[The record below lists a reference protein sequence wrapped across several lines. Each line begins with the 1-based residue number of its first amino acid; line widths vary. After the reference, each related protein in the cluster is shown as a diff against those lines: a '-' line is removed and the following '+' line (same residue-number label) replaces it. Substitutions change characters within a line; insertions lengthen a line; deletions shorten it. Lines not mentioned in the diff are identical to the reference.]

1 MNNFKI
7 KFPTFLLLLG
17 FCLISTSSFSQ
28 QVADKIIVKVDN
40 YIILKSELELSFQN
54 YLNSQEGTPDE
65 SAKCGILRQLLFNK
79 VMYAKA
85 EIDSVIVL
93 DAQVESE
100 ASNRLSM
107 MVERAGGDEK
117 KLEDYL
123 GKSLADIK
131 EELLEPIKEQLTIQK
146 MRSEI
151 TADAKVTPSQ
161 VRKFYKLIPTD
172 SLPFLPSEYEVAQML
187 VYAKVSKQEK
197 DRVRKQLLD
206 IRTRIKAGED
216 FAVLAKEF
224 SADLGSAAQGGN
236 LGYRERG
243 ELVPEY
249 EAMSFSLKPMEISE
263 PVESEFGF
271 HLIQLLERRGNLIN
285 TRHILIRPKPS
296 AADMVYTNQFVD
308 SLRNLI
314 VKDSL
319 TFAKAVF
326 EHSADRNS
334 KNNGGRIL
342 SQQTGSA
349 KLVAEDFDY
358 NTYLILDTMKLKSV
372 SQPLPF
378 RSPDGKEAVRL
389 LYFIDKTKPH
399 QANLNDDYEKIYQAA
414 LNDERARMLDDWFFT
429 AIKELYIDIDEEYNK
444 CNLIEGI

>member
-1 MNNFKI
+1 MNHFKI
-7 KFPTFLLLLG
+7 KFSTFLLLLG
-17 FCLISTSSFSQ
+17 FCLISTFAFS

-40 YIILKSELELSFQN
+40 YIILKSELELSYQN
-54 YLNSQEGTPDE
+54 YLRSQDGTPDE
-65 SAKCGILRQLLFNK
+65 NAKCEILRQLLFNK

-93 DAQVESE
+93 DEQVESE

-107 MVERAGGDEK
+107 MIERAGGDEK
-117 KLEDYL
+117 KLEEYL

-172 SLPFLPSEYEVAQML
+172 SLPFLPAEYEVAQLL

-249 EAMSFSLKPMEISE
+249 EAASFALKPMEISE
-263 PVESEFGF
+263 PIESEFGF

-296 AADMVYTNQFVD
+296 AADMVYTNKFVD

-326 EHSADRNS
+326 EHSADRSS

-389 LYFIDKTKPH
+389 LYFIDKSKPH

-429 AIKELYIDIDEEYNK
+429 AIKELYIDIDEDYNK
-444 CNLIEGI
+444 CELVEGI

>member
-7 KFPTFLLLLG
+7 KFSTFLLLIG
-17 FCLISTSSFSQ
+17 FCLISTASFSQ

-40 YIILKSELELSFQN
+40 YIILKSELELSYQN
-54 YLNSQEGTPDE
+54 YIKSQEATVAPN
-65 SAKCGILRQLLFNK
+65 AKCEILRQLVFNK

-85 EIDSVIVL
+85 EIDSVTVL
-93 DAQVESE
+93 DEQVESE

-117 KLEDYL
+117 KLEEYL

-151 TADAKVTPSQ
+151 TKDAKITPSQ
-161 VRKFYKLIPTD
+161 VRKFYKLIPKD
-172 SLPFLPSEYEVAQML
+172 SLPFLPSEYEVAQL
-187 VYAKVSKQEK
+187 LIYAKVSKQEK
-197 DRVRKQLLD
+197 DRVKKQLLD

-224 SADLGSAAQGGN
+224 SSDLGSAAQGGN

-249 EAMSFSLKPMEISE
+249 EAASFALKPMEISE
-263 PVESEFGF
+263 PIESEYGF
-271 HLIQLLERRGNLIN
+271 HLIQLLERRGNLIS

-296 AADMVYTNQFVD
+296 TEDMVYTNHFAD

-358 NTYLILDTMKLKSV
+358 NTYLILDTMKLNSV

-389 LYFIDKTKPH
+389 LYFIAKTKPH
-399 QANLNDDYEKIYQAA
+399 QANLDDDYEKIYQAA
-414 LNDERARMLDDWFFT
+414 LNDERARMLDDWFFA
-429 AIKELYIDIDEEYNK
+429 AIKELYIDIDKEYNS
-444 CNLIEGI
+444 CELLEGI

>member
-1 MNNFKI
+1 MNHFKI
-7 KFPTFLLLLG
+7 RFSTFFLLLG
-17 FCLISTSSFSQ
+17 FCLISTSAFSQ

-40 YIILKSELELSFQN
+40 HIILKSELELSYQN
-54 YLNSQEGTPDE
+54 YLRSQEGKADPN
-65 SAKCGILRQLLFNK
+65 AKCEILRQLLFNK

-93 DAQVESE
+93 PEQVESE

-107 MVERAGGDEK
+107 MIERAGGDEK
-117 KLEDYL
+117 KLEEYL
-123 GKSLADIK
+123 GKSLSDIK
-131 EELLEPIKEQLTIQK
+131 EELLEPIQEQLTIQK

-151 TADAKVTPSQ
+151 TTDAKITPSQ
-161 VRKFYKLIPTD
+161 VRKFYKAIPKD
-172 SLPFLPSEYEVAQML
+172 SLPFLPAEYEIAQLL

-197 DRVRKQLLD
+197 DRVKKQLLD

-224 SADLGSAAQGGN
+224 SSDLGSAAQGGN

-249 EAMSFSLKPMEISE
+249 EAASFALKPMEISE
-263 PVESEFGF
+263 PIESEYGF

-296 AADMVYTNQFVD
+296 TEDMVNTNQFVD

-314 VKDSL
+314 IDDSL

-326 EHSADRNS
+326 EHSADRGS

-342 SQQTGSA
+342 SQQTGSS

-358 NTYLILDTMKLKSV
+358 NTYLILDTMKIGSI

-378 RSPDGKEAVRL
+378 RSPDGKEALRL
-389 LYFIDKTKPH
+389 LYFIDKSKPH
-399 QANLNDDYEKIYQAA
+399 QANLDDDYEKIYQAA

-444 CNLIEGI
+444 CGLVEGI

>member
-7 KFPTFLLLLG
+7 KFSTFLLLLG
-17 FCLISTSSFSQ
+17 FCLISTTSFSQ

-40 YIILKSELELSFQN
+40 YIILKSELELSYQN
-54 YLNSQEGTPDE
+54 YLSSQDGKQDPN
-65 SAKCGILRQLLFNK
+65 AKCEILRQLLFNK

-117 KLEDYL
+117 KLEEYL

-151 TADAKVTPSQ
+151 TTDAKVTPSQ
-161 VRKFYKLIPTD
+161 VRKFYKSIPQD
-172 SLPFLPSEYEVAQML
+172 SLPFLPAEYEVAQML

-216 FAVLAKEF
+216 FAALAKEF

-249 EAMSFSLKPMEISE
+249 EAASFALKPMEISE
-263 PVESEFGF
+263 PIESEYGF

-296 AADMVYTNQFVD
+296 AEDMVYTNHFVD

-314 VKDSL
+314 IKDSL

-326 EHSADRNS
+326 EHSADRSS

-342 SQQTGSA
+342 SQQTGSS

-414 LNDERARMLDDWFFT
+414 LNDERAKMLDEWFFT
-429 AIKELYIDIDEEYNK
+429 AIKELYIDIDEDYNK

>member
-1 MNNFKI
+1 MKTFKI
-7 KFPTFLLLLG
+7 KSFIFLLATG
-17 FCLISTSSFSQ
+17 FCFLATSAFSQ

-40 YIILKSELELSFQN
+40 YIILKSELELSYQN
-54 YLNSQEGTPDE
+54 YLEQSDQTPPPD
-65 SAKCGILRQLLFNK
+65 AKCGILKQLLFNK

-85 EIDSVIVL
+85 EIDSITVL
-93 DAQVESE
+93 DEQVEAE
-100 ASNRLSM
+100 ATNRLST
-107 MVERAGGDEK
+107 MVQRAGGDEK
-117 KLEDYL
+117 KLEEYL

-146 MRSEI
+146 MRGEI

-161 VRKFYKLIPTD
+161 VRKFYKNIPKD
-172 SLPFLPSEYEVAQML
+172 SIPFLPAEFEVAQML

-197 DRVRKQLLD
+197 ERVRKQLLD

-216 FAVLAKEF
+216 FAKLAKEF

-249 EAMSFSLKPMEISE
+249 EAMAFSLKPMEISE

-296 AADMVYTNQFVD
+296 KEDMVYTNQFVD

-319 TFAKAVF
+319 TFAKAVA

-334 KNNGGRIL
+334 KNNGGRIT
-342 SQQTGSA
+342 SMQTGSP

-358 NTYLILDTMKLKSV
+358 NTYLILDTMKVGSV
-372 SQPLPF
+372 SPPLPF

-389 LYFIDKTKPH
+389 LYFIDKSKPH
-399 QANLNDDYEKIYQAA
+399 QANLKDDYEKIYQAA
-414 LNDERARMLDDWFFT
+414 LNEERAKMLDEWFYT
-429 AIKELYIDIDEEYNK
+429 AIKELYIDIDEEYNT
-444 CNLIEGI
+444 CGLLEGI

>member
-1 MNNFKI
+1 MNHFKI
-7 KFPTFLLLLG
+7 KFSTFLLFLG
-17 FCLISTSSFSQ
+17 FCLISTASFSQ

-40 YIILKSELELSFQN
+40 YIILKSELELSYRN
-54 YLNSQEGTPDE
+54 YLEQQDGKVDPN
-65 SAKCGILRQLLFNK
+65 AKCEILRQLLFNK

-93 DAQVESE
+93 DEQVESE

-117 KLEDYL
+117 KLEEYL

-161 VRKFYKLIPTD
+161 VRKFYKAIPKD
-172 SLPFLPSEYEVAQML
+172 SLPFLPAEYEVAQLL

-216 FAVLAKEF
+216 FAALAKEF

-249 EAMSFSLKPMEISE
+249 EAASFALKPMEISE
-263 PVESEFGF
+263 PIESEFGF
-271 HLIQLLERRGNLIN
+271 HLIQLLERRGNIIN

-296 AADMVYTNQFVD
+296 AEDMVYTNQFVD

-326 EHSADRNS
+326 EHSADRSS

-358 NTYLILDTMKLKSV
+358 NTYLILDTMKIGSV
-372 SQPLPF
+372 SPPLPF
-378 RSPDGKEAVRL
+378 RSPDGKEAIRL
-389 LYFIDKTKPH
+389 LYFINKTKSH
-399 QANLNDDYEKIYQAA
+399 EANLNDDYEKIYQAA

>member
-1 MNNFKI
+1 MNTFKI
-7 KFPTFLLLLG
+7 KTSTFLLSIG
-17 FCLISTSSFSQ
+17 FCLITSFAFSQ

-40 YIILKSELELSFQN
+40 YIILKSELELSYQN
-54 YLNSQEGTPDE
+54 YVNGQEEAPAKN
-65 SAKCGILRQLLFNK
+65 AKCEILRQLLFNK

-117 KLEDYL
+117 KLEEYL
-123 GKSLADIK
+123 GKSLSDIK

-151 TADAKVTPSQ
+151 TTDAKITPSQ
-161 VRKFYKLIPTD
+161 VRKFYKAIPKD
-172 SLPFLPSEYEVAQML
+172 SLPFLPAEYEVAQML

-249 EAMSFSLKPMEISE
+249 EAASFALKPLEISE
-263 PVESEFGF
+263 PIESEYGF

-296 AADMVYTNQFVD
+296 AEDMVYTNKFVD

-342 SQQTGSA
+342 SVQTGSA

-358 NTYLILDTMKLKSV
+358 NTYLILDTMKIKSI

-389 LYFIDKTKPH
+389 LYFIDKSKPH

-429 AIKELYIDIDEEYNK
+429 AIKELYIDIDEDYNE
-444 CNLIEGI
+444 CNLIDGI